1 MNKLEQLAKLMC
13 PDVTLTIKDLEERY
27 PARVLKEGARVTR
40 FAPSPTGFL
49 HTGSLFASFVAAK
62 LAHDTDG
69 IFYLRIE
76 DTDTKREVKGST
88 ETLISQLNTFNVTID
103 EGYSFGGNYGPYM
116 QSERSFIYNT
126 VIYEMVLKGLAS
138 STVKAAHLAYLP

>member
-1 MNKLEQLAKLMC
+1 MTKLEQLAKLIC
-13 PDVTLTIKDLEERY
+13 PDVTLTIKDLEEKYQPRNL
-27 PARVLKEGARVTR
+27 AEGTRVTR

-62 LAHDTDG
+62 LAHDTNG

-88 ETLISQLNTFNVTID
+88 ETLINQLALFKVKID
-103 EGYSFGGNYGPYM
+103 EGYIEYCSEKAIIAAQTQIEEEILQEDPEGNCL
-116 QSERSFIYNT
+116 QSQCF
-126 VIYEMVLKGLAS
+126 
-138 STVKAAHLAYLP
+138 